1 MDPQQSD
8 LVLLVAAAAAAE
20 DTALAGKLE
29 SENTTHLPAGNGM
42 GARCNSWLSA
52 VLKLSL
58 YVYIWFMG

>member
-29 SENTTHLPAGNGM
+29 SENTTHLLAGNGM
-42 GARCNSWLSA
+42 GAQSNS
-52 VLKLSL
+52 
-58 YVYIWFMG
+58 